1 MKCKDL
7 MSILEKKAPV
17 YLAESWDNPG
27 LLVGRRDKEIKKIL
41 VALDVTEKVIDEAIK
56 LEADIIVTHH
66 PLIFGTL

>member
-27 LLVGRRDKEIKKIL
+27 LLVGRRDKEIKK
-41 VALDVTEKVIDEAIK
+41 
-56 LEADIIVTHH
+56 
-66 PLIFGTL
+66 FW